1 MGVHGSTYIEGF
13 GDEVLF
19 IFPIAL
25 ILLLTLLYFISSKKG
40 FALPRR
46 GGLQPELRPAEGPH
60 TDNCPICLE
69 IFSYPVQTNCGHL
82 FCGSCVLACWDH
94 TSWLLNPMPCPMCR
108 QTITLIFL
116 NFNGSEAENVMQE
129 RPHLVDKIGSYNR
142 RFSGAPRPW
151 IDYIY
156 DIPTLIRQM
165 WSDTGLDLLMRCRI
179 YAYFGLAIV
188 YVVIPMDI
196 LPESVF
202 GIVGMIDDIVVI
214 VIIALYLTS
223 TYRNYVAYRNLQPMF
238 NAVNEDFGSGAN

>member
-1 MGVHGSTYIEGF
+1 
-13 GDEVLF
+13 
-19 IFPIAL
+19 
-25 ILLLTLLYFISSKKG
+25 
-40 FALPRR
+40 
-46 GGLQPELRPAEGPH
+46 
-60 TDNCPICLE
+60 
-69 IFSYPVQTNCGHL
+69 
-82 FCGSCVLACWDH
+82 
-94 TSWLLNPMPCPMCR
+94 MCR

-179 YAYFGLAIV
+179 YVYFGLAIV

-223 TYRNYVAYRNLQPMF
+223 TYRNYVAYRNLQPRF